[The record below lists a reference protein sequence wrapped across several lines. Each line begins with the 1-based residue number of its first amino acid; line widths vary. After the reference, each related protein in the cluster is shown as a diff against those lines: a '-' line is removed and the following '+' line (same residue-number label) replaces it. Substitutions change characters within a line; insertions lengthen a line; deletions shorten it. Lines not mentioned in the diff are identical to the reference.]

1 MNNILASKEY
11 KIPYFA
17 SDKKGKYKTKQ
28 PLSENQIIKAATAIL
43 KSRVAQK
50 GYTMSSS
57 EDTRQ
62 LMMTHLANC
71 SNEVFVCLFLDNKHR
86 VLSMEETFYGTIDGT
101 TIYPRVVVKRALE
114 LNAAAMIIVH
124 NHPSGTSKPSLNDI
138 QITKILDDALNLVG
152 IRLLDHIIVGG
163 GECSSLA
170 ELGEL

>member
-1 MNNILASKEY
+1 MLSTNIPTNPKSIRVLSKLFTLTEERTTNLKGKAYQMNNILASKEY

-71 SNEVFVCLFLDNKHR
+71 MITQWTSFL
-86 VLSMEETFYGTIDGT
+86 
-101 TIYPRVVVKRALE
+101 
-114 LNAAAMIIVH
+114 
-124 NHPSGTSKPSLNDI
+124 
-138 QITKILDDALNLVG
+138 
-152 IRLLDHIIVGG
+152 
-163 GECSSLA
+163 
-170 ELGEL
+170 